1 MSHLSQRRS
10 GQIVSVSMVTGGSGY
25 TAPPAVSLSGGGGN
39 GAVLLSHMA
48 GTMVDSVVIVNGG
61 TGYTSAPT
69 VTIAGNASATPAF
82 IRAR

>member
-1 MSHLSQRRS
+1 
-10 GQIVSVSMVTGGSGY
+10 
-25 TAPPAVSLSGGGGN
+25 
-39 GAVLLSHMA
+39 LSHMA